1 MKATSCHEWLTNRQY
16 WQLQFSVLFNS
27 DSCVHEFE
35 WRGIKMENRL
45 RIASRKPLLKHR
57 VSR

>member
-1 MKATSCHEWLTNRQY
+1 MKATSCREWLTNMQY
-16 WQLQFSVLFNS
+16 WQLQLSVLFNS
-27 DSCVHEFE
+27 DFGVHEFE